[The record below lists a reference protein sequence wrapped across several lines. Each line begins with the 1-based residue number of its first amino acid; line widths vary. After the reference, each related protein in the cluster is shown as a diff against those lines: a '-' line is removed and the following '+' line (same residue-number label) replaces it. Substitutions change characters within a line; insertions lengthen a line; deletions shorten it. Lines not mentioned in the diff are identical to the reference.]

1 MFYICRSWCPLA
13 AGTVTSRVP
22 LARPA
27 MYASDCALRS
37 LLCRLP
43 SAAVNSSQRPSHPL
57 TPRSRESKSRDSP
70 PLLALTSRQT
80 RSTAVNSGQG
90 SVHPRSWTPLSH
102 RLAEFNTGQREH
114 PGSLTSNSHRSAPI
128 SVTVGLTSWPSHAAS
143 VADVRTSRRSRAIR
157 AADFRPRS
165 HVRADGTRGRNVRTE
180 AGGESLEGST
190 RGSARGGVRI
200 EETAEGS
207 GEMSLRKIEIARAAL
222 AVVLV
227 QDEGFSEDHAKAVA
241 RNVTGFA
248 QFVLERDADEQG
260 AAELERKLIRSG
272 LEPRT
277 PEGTPEGLHEIT
289 SEVTPGVKTEGRADH
304 PSVVD
309 LPSLLEQPAGSPK
322 PSSRVEGLGGNKG
335 EAQGEREWQGEE
347 AGEKEGEG
355 EGEEELFLRL
365 VDMLRGSRRTEG
377 GGQGDEGYNAQR
389 QQQQG
394 GKSAQ
399 WQAGEGGGRG
409 EAAERAVGG
418 EGGVS
423 GEAAEWVVAAVA
435 ESVGVAWGRARQVA
449 RVCVGVRARR
459 VWEKIAL
466 LRSLLNAAP
475 VKTTQASSLSESF
488 PSDTHSSPTN
498 GSLTNGTPT
507 SGTPTSNTPT
517 SNSNPVITT
526 SSTNPVISTSS
537 TTPATA
543 MPASNGRSGRSEGRG
558 DSLWEAAGAGSAAV
572 GDERREGERGEEE
585 RGERG
590 GREEE
595 DRGHDSGGKGEG
607 RGFGVAPVGPL
618 IQRAIGR
625 LAVIARDDDVLLQK
639 SLGFFQKL
647 AAQRRGVALLDDPST
662 ALPALVAGFP
672 EFLAWEEESFESTQK
687 STLAWEEESDAS
699 GNVDGEAFE
708 APQKESDASG
718 NVDGEDCL
726 EADGEK
732 VEEGE
737 GLLVKGR
744 QEQVKGA
751 LAREGSVG
759 NVLGVRVRDLPLIIN
774 RFPPVLSPSVF
785 LNAPVV
791 ADAVTN
797 TLKCSEDLP
806 TSSPSVFL
814 NAPVVA
820 DAVTNALKVPISKVP
835 ISKVDPMLTR
845 CPELLSLTPTN
856 SIAPAGVFLQAVGLT
871 RGEMVRVLSASPS
884 LLCRPRHQLG
894 EVGLI
899 EEMGE
904 SLDWLQENLAIPSH
918 ELAHLV
924 FRCPGLLCLSP
935 AVLHGKAAFL
945 TGEVG
950 VVAAEEVARVVCRLP
965 EVLTMSV
972 NSMRNRISFLYS
984 RGFSRADVAAM
995 VVRYPPLLGYSVA
1008 AVLRPKLDFWLEE
1021 EEKGASAVT
1030 AGAPASDGGA
1040 SGGGGVGGVS
1050 GGAAAAAVGAASG
1063 TGLGG
1068 GDGDGG
1074 GGGDGDGG
1082 GGGSGGPSGTAAA
1095 ALPAP
1100 TSGDQAAR
1108 RVQGTGATR
1117 PDSRKRFPAEAGV
1130 LEREAP
1136 SGGASLASVA
1146 ARSAEPTARSPATGA
1161 RSAATWGS
1169 RRDAMDPPVLP
1180 GEEKI
1185 SQEGRNFS
1193 ARRADYSPDASRGSP
1208 EGPVPAKIRPR
1219 NAAQYAAKA
1228 SRRLQTGSTSTAV
1241 AAPAAFG
1248 DGAFGAVPCWASELG
1263 DSARSPARPPA
1274 WMTAGRG
1281 SASSSGSS
1289 DEEREES
1296 AYGGGLGGNFY
1307 PSPNARAE
1315 TGSAGKDRRKS
1326 AGSGG
1331 KKPRKA
1337 SFHISLSSSDS
1348 SGSDGEG
1355 EVGNGE
1361 RVGGD
1366 GGKRRGSLGGRGS
1379 ALDAERPVARPVRR
1393 AEAELGEVERKV
1405 AAEVELLEEAE
1416 LGEAELGEAELGEA
1430 ELGEAER
1437 GEVEPGEVVLG
1448 EVELGEVELGEVE
1461 LGEVELG
1468 EVELGE
1474 VELGEVEPGEVEGK
1488 VAAEVEE
1495 EVRQRRVR
1503 LEGRLM
1509 EEREKGRA
1517 AVAAVEA
1524 QREAVQAT
1532 LARLDR
1538 EHWQAVEEMRD
1549 SHIRRLSQE
1558 HEQKSEAGESQLRR
1572 EAAAAEARRRAE
1584 IEAELRAKQQR
1595 EMEEERRRKEEERR
1609 RKEEEERRKEE
1620 ERKREVQRQQQEVEA
1635 SRRAAQAAKAAADA
1649 ADARAAAEAKAAAV
1663 AEAKKRQVQVAEGAA
1678 KEAEA
1683 RLTQLKAISFP
1694 HSLYFLPTLQSSSAE
1709 KFQTQRSSKVRV
1721 AEGAAKEAEARLAR
1735 LKAMRD
1741 EIAPIM
1747 ADNARKK
1754 DRKTVERRII
1764 LLVQQISA
1772 MHDQIAKKS
1781 ADLTALLR
1789 DPSLPQT
1796 FVAITFA
1803 SKILSQ
1809 CESQVTKLPPFA
1821 FALAQVIVNVSSQAP
1836 IAMEALMA
1844 SLNETCIYTVPQ
1856 HYVFSEASYA
1866 SDDAYYHDLGYREEE
1881 GEGGKK
1887 KMESTDAFIE
1897 RMTGYITLMAAIC
1910 QTLPPPGTAVHPF
1923 GLSHAWQWCA
1933 RLLNH
1938 LPANRASATALEV
1951 FLKIAG
1957 YRMHLTYRSQFLK
1970 LLNVVGNEYRG
1981 KLQALNDAD
1990 VAPVV
1995 NRIET
2000 YVGVQRYLRPPEGL
2014 EMPLHDKSSQ
2024 LRA

>member
-1 MFYICRSWCPLA
+1 
-13 AGTVTSRVP
+13 
-22 LARPA
+22 
-27 MYASDCALRS
+27 
-37 LLCRLP
+37 
-43 SAAVNSSQRPSHPL
+43 
-57 TPRSRESKSRDSP
+57 
-70 PLLALTSRQT
+70 
-80 RSTAVNSGQG
+80 
-90 SVHPRSWTPLSH
+90 
-102 RLAEFNTGQREH
+102 
-114 PGSLTSNSHRSAPI
+114 
-128 SVTVGLTSWPSHAAS
+128 
-143 VADVRTSRRSRAIR
+143 
-157 AADFRPRS
+157 
-165 HVRADGTRGRNVRTE
+165 
-180 AGGESLEGST
+180 
-190 RGSARGGVRI
+190 
-200 EETAEGS
+200 
-207 GEMSLRKIEIARAAL
+207 MSLRKIEIARAAL

-759 NVLGVRVRDLPLIIN
+759 NVCPLFCPLCRFGKTPSTTSPSAVCFQSPSPSQLGVRLGVRVRDLPLIIN

-1405 AAEVELLEEAE
+1405 AAEVEEAE

-1558 HEQKSEAGESQLRR
+1558 HEQKSEA
-1572 EAAAAEARRRAE
+1572 
-1584 IEAELRAKQQR
+1584 
-1595 EMEEERRRKEEERR
+1595 
-1609 RKEEEERRKEE
+1609 
-1620 ERKREVQRQQQEVEA
+1620 
-1635 SRRAAQAAKAAADA
+1635 
-1649 ADARAAAEAKAAAV
+1649 KAAAV
-1663 AEAKKRQVQVAEGAA
+1663 AEAKKRQA
-1678 KEAEA
+1678 
-1683 RLTQLKAISFP
+1683 
-1694 HSLYFLPTLQSSSAE
+1694 
-1709 KFQTQRSSKVRV
+1709 QRSSKVRV

>member
-1 MFYICRSWCPLA
+1 MLLVSQMFARADDRVQS
-13 AGTVTSRVP
+13 VP
-22 LARPA
+22 LI
-27 MYASDCALRS
+27 
-37 LLCRLP
+37 
-43 SAAVNSSQRPSHPL
+43 SA
-57 TPRSRESKSRDSP
+57 
-70 PLLALTSRQT
+70 
-80 RSTAVNSGQG
+80 
-90 SVHPRSWTPLSH
+90 
-102 RLAEFNTGQREH
+102 
-114 PGSLTSNSHRSAPI
+114 
-128 SVTVGLTSWPSHAAS
+128 
-143 VADVRTSRRSRAIR
+143 
-157 AADFRPRS
+157 
-165 HVRADGTRGRNVRTE
+165 
-180 AGGESLEGST
+180 
-190 RGSARGGVRI
+190 
-200 EETAEGS
+200 
-207 GEMSLRKIEIARAAL
+207 
-222 AVVLV
+222 
-227 QDEGFSEDHAKAVA
+227 
-241 RNVTGFA
+241 
-248 QFVLERDADEQG
+248 QG
-260 AAELERKLIRSG
+260 AMFARM
-272 LEPRT
+272 
-277 PEGTPEGLHEIT
+277 
-289 SEVTPGVKTEGRADH
+289 TEGRADH

-449 RVCVGVRARR
+449 RVCGGVRARR

-558 DSLWEAAGAGSAAV
+558 DSLWEAAGAGSAAG
-572 GDERREGERGEEE
+572 GDERREGEGGEE

-672 EFLAWEEESFESTQK
+672 EFLAWEEES
-687 STLAWEEESDAS
+687 
-699 GNVDGEAFE
+699 
-708 APQKESDASG
+708 DASG
-718 NVDGEDCL
+718 NVDGEDGL

-737 GLLVKGR
+737 GLLVMGR
-744 QEQVKGA
+744 QEQEKGA

-759 NVLGVRVRDLPLIIN
+759 NVSDRKREEKGEGGEEPGEGGEEPGSRFGTRIRCPLFCPLCRFGKTPSATSPSAVCFQSPSPSQLGVRVWDLPLIINRSPPLGVRVRDLPLIIN

-791 ADAVTN
+791 ADAITN
-797 TLKCSEDLP
+797 TL
-806 TSSPSVFL
+806 
-814 NAPVVA
+814 
-820 DAVTNALKVPISKVP
+820 KVP

-904 SLDWLQENLAIPSH
+904 VGLLVQPVTRLLQGHLAIPFHELPHLIFRCPGLLCLSHPSCCKARQCSSHTKHFPPTQPHFSPPPFQSLDWLQENLAIPSH

-950 VVAAEEVARVVCRLP
+950 VTAAEEVARVVCRLP

-1021 EEKGASAVT
+1021 EEKGVLGLNFMLVPLRAPQASAVT

-1169 RRDAMDPPVLP
+1169 RRDAMDPPVSP

-1208 EGPVPAKIRPR
+1208 EGKVVSSVPMRRKMPEAASRNMGLDGSSAGILDRKGRRDGSGGKGDTLGSRGEDEWKNLEELNMDGHVALDPHSHWSLDELNRELDSIQRRTGPVPAKIRPR

-1248 DGAFGAVPCWASELG
+1248 DGAFGAVPCWASEPG

-1468 EVELGE
+1468 EVEPGE
-1474 VELGEVEPGEVEGK
+1474 VERGEVEGK

-1558 HEQKSEAGESQLRR
+1558 HEQKSELRR

-1649 ADARAAAEAKAAAV
+1649 ADARAAAEVGWVGLGWVEVWSAEPRQQQEVEASRRAAQAAKAAADAADARAA
-1663 AEAKKRQVQVAEGAA
+1663 AEVPAQRSSKVQVAEGAA

-1772 MHDQIAKKS
+1772 THDQIAKKS

-1866 SDDAYYHDLGYREEE
+1866 CDDAYYHDLGYREEE

-1970 LLNVVGNEYRG
+1970 LLDVVGNEYRG

-2000 YVGVQRYLRPPEGL
+2000 YIGVQRYLRPPEGL